1 MPACDDASSARP
13 QAHQRRPPCETGAP
27 NIALQLTGTA
37 LHLSLVKSLAR
48 LHQRS
53 KAAPAAERNVG
64 RRNNQSVRSAPNHH
78 RVDKHRSC
86 AYARLGARATNQGI
100 RPPPSLRI
108 AYAGD
113 ML

>member
-1 MPACDDASSARP
+1 MREPTYNKNNHDDTMSRRTKSLVTTRIQSSSRA
-13 QAHQRRPPCETGAP
+13 

-64 RRNNQSVRSAPNHH
+64 RTKYQL
-78 RVDKHRSC
+78 
-86 AYARLGARATNQGI
+86 LGCLPSLCPPFMRYTPVPLRATGSPGATDTEADNQC
-100 RPPPSLRI
+100 
-108 AYAGD
+108 
-113 ML
+113 